1 MEARCMGWQ
10 SYIIKMIDA
19 SNAAEFLLQLTKE
32 PRDHVFT
39 LHAELEGQKLGPIFE
54 QLLTGWRAQGYELV
68 SMGDYYQSIK
78 NDVLPILPI
87 AWGELPGRSGEMI
100 VQAM

>member
-1 MEARCMGWQ
+1 
-10 SYIIKMIDA
+10 
-19 SNAAEFLLQLTKE
+19 
-32 PRDHVFT
+32 
-39 LHAELEGQKLGPIFE
+39 
-54 QLLTGWRAQGYELV
+54 
-68 SMGDYYQSIK
+68 MGDYYQSIK